1 MSCSVCAGYSSYNC
15 PCCGEDVRMMTC
27 PDCKG
32 TGLTPFRLFNIKTRG
47 VVEVSANMYYSYPKD
62 EDSAEEKGEFLCRIP
77 REECP
82 TCHGEGEIP
91 EDY

>member
-1 MSCSVCAGYSSYNC
+1 
-15 PCCGEDVRMMTC
+15 MMTC

-47 VVEVSANMYYSYPKD
+47 VIEVSANMYYSYPKD
-62 EDSAEEKGEFLCRIP
+62 EDGAVEKGEFLCRIP

>member
-15 PCCGEDVRMMTC
+15 PCCGEEIRMVAC

-32 TGLTPFRLFNIKTRG
+32 TGMEPYRLFNIRTRG
-47 VVEVSANMYYSYPKD
+47 EIVVTANMYFSYPKD
-62 EDSAEEKGEFLCRIP
+62 EDDAEAKGEFLCRMP
-77 REECP
+77 RGYCP
-82 TCHGEGEIP
+82 TCKGEGEIP

>member
-15 PCCGEDVRMMTC
+15 PCCGEPVRMMTC

-32 TGLTPFRLFNIKTRG
+32 SGMEAYKAYHIHRHITTDVTKICYDIL
-47 VVEVSANMYYSYPKD
+47 PKD
-62 EDSAEEKGEFLCRIP
+62 EDDAIARGENWCRWP
-77 REECP
+77 RERCH
-82 TCHGEGEIP
+82 TCKGEGEIP